1 MRRRRAPPTLRTPRE
16 SAAQVPMPSHACLA
30 VDPVH
35 IGRVDD
41 PSQLAVDLG
50 LLHAAF
56 ELDDSAL
63 QAITI
68 GEAGLEYAIEFP
80 ALRSL

>member
-1 MRRRRAPPTLRTPRE
+1 MGRYQG
-16 SAAQVPMPSHACLA
+16 SAGG
-30 VDPVH
+30 
-35 IGRVDD
+35 INKRF
-41 PSQLAVDLG
+41 
-50 LLHAAF
+50 HAAF